1 MLLKKIV
8 FFLLIS
14 SCSLYAQEKKWTLEE
29 CVNYALENN
38 VSVKQSMLDWE
49 SSKIDKL
56 EALGNFLPNLNAS
69 SSYNVNT
76 GANINPTT
84 NQFENST
91 FKSFS
96 ANANSSMNLFSG
108 FSNWK
113 RLQRSK
119 LNALASQYRLEKMN
133 DDIALNVANS
143 FLQILLQKEQIK
155 VLENQL
161 EVSIENK
168 NRTSDLIEAGQ
179 LPAGDIF
186 EIEAT
191 IATQEQQLITAK
203 NNELFAKL
211 GLAQLLLIED
221 YANFDIA
228 DETFS
233 PELSQV
239 YSQTPEVIFEKSKDI
254 VKDIKISQSNL
265 ELSKKDLGI
274 ARSAYYPRLSGFV
287 GYNTRWS
294 ESQILTFH
302 EQLYLLDGT
311 AIGLQL
317 QVPIFNGF
325 STRASVKRA
334 KINVKRN
341 ELLVKQSE
349 LDLERNV
356 FQAYND
362 AINAQKTFFASQ
374 KTVNARK
381 QSYDFSK
388 ERYDVGLMNSFDYMQ
403 AKNNYENAEA
413 DLIRAK
419 YDYIFRTK
427 ILEFYFGI
435 PLIQNN

>member
-1 MLLKKIV
+1 MLLKKVVIILLLSHAT
-8 FFLLIS
+8 FF
-14 SCSLYAQEKKWTLEE
+14 AQQKKWKLEE

-38 VSVKQSMLDWE
+38 VSVQQAILDWE
-49 SSKIDKL
+49 STKIDKL
-56 EALGNFLPNLNAS
+56 QALGGFLPNLNANA
-69 SSYNVNT
+69 SYNINT

-96 ANANSSMNLFSG
+96 ANANSSMNFFNG
-108 FSNWK
+108 FVNWK
-113 RLQRSK
+113 TLQRAK
-119 LNALASQYRLEKMN
+119 LNKIATQYRLDKMK

-143 FLQILLQKEQIK
+143 YLQILLQKEQIK
-155 VLENQL
+155 VLKNQL
-161 EVSIENK
+161 LISQENK
-168 NRTSDLIEAGQ
+168 NRTSELIEAGQ

-191 IATQEQQLITAK
+191 IATQEQQLITAQ
-203 NNELFAKL
+203 NNEFFARI

-221 YANFDIA
+221 YANFDVQ
-228 DETFS
+228 EENFS

-239 YSQTPEVIFEKSKDI
+239 YAQTPDAIYEKSKEI
-254 VKDIKISQSNL
+254 VNDIKVAQSNYD
-265 ELSKKDLGI
+265 LSKKDLSI
-274 ARSAYYPRLSGFV
+274 ARSSYFPRLTGFV

-294 ESQILTFH
+294 ESQILTFN

-311 AIGLQL
+311 AVGLQL
-317 QVPIFNGF
+317 SVPIFNGF
-325 STRASVKRA
+325 STRSNVKRA
-334 KINVKRN
+334 KLNVKRN
-341 ELLVKQSE
+341 ELLLKQSE

-362 AINAQKTFFASQ
+362 AINAQKAYMAAQ
-374 KTVNARK
+374 KTVNSRK
-381 QSYDFSK
+381 QSYEFSK
-388 ERYDVGLMNSFDYMQ
+388 ERYEVGLMNSFDYMQ
-403 AKNNYENAEA
+403 ARTNYENAEA

-435 PLIQNN
+435 PLIQN

>member
-1 MLLKKIV
+1 MLLKKVVIILLLSHAT
-8 FFLLIS
+8 FF
-14 SCSLYAQEKKWTLEE
+14 AQQKKWKLEE

-38 VSVKQSMLDWE
+38 VSVQQAILDWE
-49 SSKIDKL
+49 STKIDKL
-56 EALGNFLPNLNAS
+56 QALGGFLPNLNANA
-69 SSYNVNT
+69 SYNINT

-96 ANANSSMNLFSG
+96 ANANSSMNFFNG
-108 FSNWK
+108 FVNWK
-113 RLQRSK
+113 TLQRAK
-119 LNALASQYRLEKMN
+119 LNKIATQYRLDKMK

-143 FLQILLQKEQIK
+143 YLQILLQKEQIK
-155 VLENQL
+155 VLKNQL
-161 EVSIENK
+161 LISQENK
-168 NRTSDLIEAGQ
+168 NRTAELIEAGQ

-191 IATQEQQLITAK
+191 IATQEQQLITAQ
-203 NNELFAKL
+203 NNEFFARI

-221 YANFDIA
+221 YANFDVQ
-228 DETFS
+228 EENFS

-239 YSQTPEVIFEKSKDI
+239 YAQTPDAIYEKSKEI
-254 VKDIKISQSNL
+254 VNDIKVAQSNYD
-265 ELSKKDLGI
+265 LSKKDLGI
-274 ARSAYYPRLSGFV
+274 ARSSYFPRLTGFV

-294 ESQILTFH
+294 ESQILTFN

-311 AIGLQL
+311 AVGLQL
-317 QVPIFNGF
+317 SVPIFNGF
-325 STRASVKRA
+325 STRSNVKRA
-334 KINVKRN
+334 KLNVKRN
-341 ELLVKQSE
+341 ELLLKQSE

-362 AINAQKTFFASQ
+362 AINAQKAYMAAQ
-374 KTVNARK
+374 KTVNSRK
-381 QSYDFSK
+381 QSYEFSK
-388 ERYDVGLMNSFDYMQ
+388 ERYEVGLMNSFDYMQ
-403 AKNNYENAEA
+403 ARTNYENAEA

-435 PLIQNN
+435 PLIQN

>member
-1 MLLKKIV
+1 MLLKRIV
-8 FFLLIS
+8 FLLLIS
-14 SCSLYAQEKKWTLEE
+14 SSSLFAQEKKWTLEE

-38 VSVKQSMLDWE
+38 VSIQQSLLDWE

-56 EALGNFLPNLNAS
+56 EAIGNFLPNLNAS
-69 SSYNVNT
+69 SSYNINT

-108 FSNWK
+108 FANWK
-113 RLQRSK
+113 TLQRSK
-119 LNALASQYRLEKMN
+119 LNALATQYRLDKMK

-143 FLQILLQKEQIK
+143 YLQILLQKEQIK
-155 VLENQL
+155 VLKNQL
-161 EVSIENK
+161 EVSLENK
-168 NRTSDLIEAGQ
+168 TRTSDLIEAGQ
-179 LPAGDIF
+179 IPAGDIF

-191 IATQEQQLITAK
+191 IASQEQQLITAQ

-221 YANFDIA
+221 YANFDIV
-228 DETFS
+228 DETFT

-239 YSQTPEVIFEKSKDI
+239 YAQTPEAIFEASKGI
-254 VKDIKISQSNL
+254 VKDIKVAQSNYD
-265 ELSKKDLGI
+265 LSKKDLSI
-274 ARSAYYPRLSGFV
+274 ARSAYFPRLSGFV

-294 ESQILTFH
+294 ESQILTFN

-334 KINVKRN
+334 KINLKRN
-341 ELLVKQSE
+341 EFLVKQSE

-362 AINAQKTFFASQ
+362 AINAQKTYLAAQ
-374 KTVNARK
+374 KTVDARK
-381 QSYDFSK
+381 QSFEFSK

-403 AKNNYENAEA
+403 AKNNFENAEA

-419 YDYIFRTK
+419 YDYIFKTK

>member
-1 MLLKKIV
+1 MLLKKVVIILLLSHAT
-8 FFLLIS
+8 FF
-14 SCSLYAQEKKWTLEE
+14 AQQKKWKLEE

-38 VSVKQSMLDWE
+38 VSVQQAILDWE
-49 SSKIDKL
+49 STKIDKL
-56 EALGNFLPNLNAS
+56 QALGGFLPNLNANA
-69 SSYNVNT
+69 SYNINT

-96 ANANSSMNLFSG
+96 ANANSSMNFFNG
-108 FSNWK
+108 FVNWK
-113 RLQRSK
+113 TLQRAK
-119 LNALASQYRLEKMN
+119 LNKIATQYRLYKMK

-143 FLQILLQKEQIK
+143 YLQILLQKEQIK
-155 VLENQL
+155 VLKNQL
-161 EVSIENK
+161 LISQENK
-168 NRTSDLIEAGQ
+168 NRTAELIEAGQ

-191 IATQEQQLITAK
+191 IATQEQQLITAQ
-203 NNELFAKL
+203 NNEFFARI

-221 YANFDIA
+221 YANFDVQ
-228 DETFS
+228 EENFS

-239 YSQTPEVIFEKSKDI
+239 YAQTPDAIYEKSKEI
-254 VKDIKISQSNL
+254 VNDIKVAQSNYD
-265 ELSKKDLGI
+265 LSKKDLGI
-274 ARSAYYPRLSGFV
+274 ARSSYFPRLTGFV

-294 ESQILTFH
+294 ESQILTFN

-311 AIGLQL
+311 AVGLQL
-317 QVPIFNGF
+317 SVPIFNGF
-325 STRASVKRA
+325 STRSNVKRA
-334 KINVKRN
+334 KLNVKRN
-341 ELLVKQSE
+341 ELLLKQSE

-362 AINAQKTFFASQ
+362 AINAQKAYMAAQ
-374 KTVNARK
+374 KTVNSRK
-381 QSYDFSK
+381 QSYEFSK
-388 ERYDVGLMNSFDYMQ
+388 ERYEVGLMNSFDYMQ
-403 AKNNYENAEA
+403 ARTNYENAEA

-435 PLIQNN
+435 PLIQN

>member
-1 MLLKKIV
+1 MLLKRVV

-14 SCSLYAQEKKWTLEE
+14 SSSLFAQQKKWTLEE
-29 CVNYALENN
+29 CVKYALENN
-38 VSVKQSMLDWE
+38 VSVQQSLLDWE

-56 EALGNFLPNLNAS
+56 EAIGNFLPNLNAS

-96 ANANSSMNLFSG
+96 ANANSSMNFFSG
-108 FSNWK
+108 FANWK
-113 RLQRSK
+113 TLQRAK
-119 LNALASQYRLEKMN
+119 LNALATQYRLEKMN

-143 FLQILLQKEQIK
+143 YLQILLQKEQIK
-155 VLENQL
+155 VLKNQL
-161 EVSIENK
+161 NVSLENK

-179 LPAGDIF
+179 LPAGDIY
-186 EIEAT
+186 EIDAT
-191 IATQEQQLITAK
+191 IASQEQQLITAQ

-228 DETFS
+228 EETFT

-239 YSQTPEVIFEKSKDI
+239 YSQTPDAIYQKSKEI
-254 VKDIKISQSNL
+254 VKDIKVAQSNY
-265 ELSKKDLGI
+265 ELSKQDLGI

-294 ESQILTFH
+294 ESQILTFN

-325 STRASVKRA
+325 STRANVKRA
-334 KINVKRN
+334 KINLKRN
-341 ELLVKQSE
+341 EFLVKQSE

-362 AINAQKTFFASQ
+362 AINAQKTFLAAQ
-374 KTVNARK
+374 KTVDARK
-381 QSYDFSK
+381 QSLDFSK

-403 AKNNYENAEA
+403 AKTNFENAEA

>member
-1 MLLKKIV
+1 MLLKKVVIILLLSHAT
-8 FFLLIS
+8 FF
-14 SCSLYAQEKKWTLEE
+14 AQQKKWKLEE

-38 VSVKQSMLDWE
+38 VSVQQAILDWE
-49 SSKIDKL
+49 STKIDKL
-56 EALGNFLPNLNAS
+56 QALGGFLPNLNANA
-69 SSYNVNT
+69 SYNINT

-96 ANANSSMNLFSG
+96 ANANSSMNFFNG
-108 FSNWK
+108 FVNWK
-113 RLQRSK
+113 TLQRAK
-119 LNALASQYRLEKMN
+119 LNKIATQYRLDKMK

-155 VLENQL
+155 VLKNQL
-161 EVSIENK
+161 LISQENK
-168 NRTSDLIEAGQ
+168 NRTAELIEAGQ

-191 IATQEQQLITAK
+191 IATQEQQLITAQ
-203 NNELFAKL
+203 NNEFFARI

-221 YANFDIA
+221 YANFDVQ
-228 DETFS
+228 EENFS

-239 YSQTPEVIFEKSKDI
+239 YAQTPDAIYEKSKEI
-254 VKDIKISQSNL
+254 VNDIKVAQSNYD
-265 ELSKKDLGI
+265 LSKKDLSI
-274 ARSAYYPRLSGFV
+274 ARSSYFPRLTGFV

-294 ESQILTFH
+294 ESQILTFN

-311 AIGLQL
+311 AVGLQL
-317 QVPIFNGF
+317 SVPIFNGF
-325 STRASVKRA
+325 STRSNVKRA
-334 KINVKRN
+334 KLNVKRN
-341 ELLVKQSE
+341 ELLLKQSE

-362 AINAQKTFFASQ
+362 AINAQKAYMAAQ
-374 KTVNARK
+374 KTVNSRK
-381 QSYDFSK
+381 QSYEFSK
-388 ERYDVGLMNSFDYMQ
+388 ERYEVGLMNSFDYMQ
-403 AKNNYENAEA
+403 ARTNYENAEA

-435 PLIQNN
+435 PLIQN

>member
-1 MLLKKIV
+1 MLLKRVV

-14 SCSLYAQEKKWTLEE
+14 SSSLFAQEKKWTLEE

-38 VSVKQSMLDWE
+38 VSIQQSLLDWE

-56 EALGNFLPNLNAS
+56 EAIGNFLPNLNAS
-69 SSYNVNT
+69 SSYNINT

-108 FSNWK
+108 FANWK
-113 RLQRSK
+113 TLQRSK
-119 LNALASQYRLEKMN
+119 LNALATQYRLDKMK

-143 FLQILLQKEQIK
+143 YLQILLQKEQIK
-155 VLENQL
+155 VLKNQL
-161 EVSIENK
+161 EVSLENK
-168 NRTSDLIEAGQ
+168 TRTSDLIEAGQ
-179 LPAGDIF
+179 IPAGDIF

-191 IATQEQQLITAK
+191 IASQEQQLITAQ

-221 YANFDIA
+221 YANFDIV
-228 DETFS
+228 DETFT

-239 YSQTPEVIFEKSKDI
+239 YAQTPEAIFEASKGI
-254 VKDIKISQSNL
+254 VKDIKVAQFNYD
-265 ELSKKDLGI
+265 LSKKDLSI
-274 ARSAYYPRLSGFV
+274 ARSAYFPRLSGFV

-294 ESQILTFH
+294 ESQILTFN

-334 KINVKRN
+334 KINLKRN
-341 ELLVKQSE
+341 EFLVKQSE

-362 AINAQKTFFASQ
+362 AINAQKTYLAAQ
-374 KTVNARK
+374 KTVDARK
-381 QSYDFSK
+381 QSFEFSK
-388 ERYDVGLMNSFDYMQ
+388 ERFDVGLMNSFDYMQ
-403 AKNNYENAEA
+403 AKNNFENAEA

-419 YDYIFRTK
+419 YDYIFKTK